1 MIDYTDLLDRY
12 YPLDRPIRDI
22 LIRHSRSVYEKALEI
37 KRKLGLAL
45 PEDDIVTAGM
55 LHDIGVIKTNAPGID
70 CYGSSPYLMHGL
82 EGARM
87 ILEAGIDPIFADVAK
102 KHTGAGITN
111 DDIVK
116 YSLPLPPGEYM
127 PESLLERLICYA
139 DKFFSKSGD
148 MKEKSLERVR
158 QSMLK
163 HSPET
168 AERFELLHKEF
179 SR

>member
-1 MIDYTDLLDRY
+1 ME
-12 YPLDRPIRDI
+12 RPIREI
-22 LIRHSRSVYEKALEI
+22 LLRHSRSVCEKALEI
-37 KRKLGLAL
+37 KRSLGLEL
-45 PEDDIVTAGM
+45 SEENIIVAGM

-70 CYGSSPYLMHGL
+70 CYGSSPYLMHGI

-87 ILEAGIDPIFADVAK
+87 IIEAGIDPIFADVAK

-116 YSLPLPPGEYM
+116 YSLPLPPGDYM
-127 PESLLERLICYA
+127 PVTLLERLICYA

-148 MKEKSLERVR
+148 MKEKSLKRVR
-158 QSMLK
+158 LSMLK

-168 AERFELLHKEF
+168 AERFEILHKEF